1 MHPIFQHLHRDHT
14 RLSQVLDL
22 MGRQLDFFH
31 VGQQPELDLMIDVL
45 DYLEKYAD
53 CIHHKS
59 EDAIFER
66 YLAGTGKHRALVE
79 EVMGQHKGLVDMT
92 RSFRRAL
99 EGIMQD
105 AVQRRDEVEAL
116 GRDYLALQRR
126 HLQLE
131 DDELFPLVETALS
144 DGELDSLQKDLP
156 SGRDP
161 LFDERLKDRYRM
173 LVQYLSRAG
182 G

>member
-1 MHPIFQHLHRDHT
+1 MHPIFQHLHRDHS

-22 MGRQLDFFH
+22 MGRELDLFH
-31 VGQQPELDLMIDVL
+31 AGQQPELELMIDVL

-53 CIHHKS
+53 CVHHKA
-59 EDAIFER
+59 EDAIFDLYLSKHAER
-66 YLAGTGKHRALVE
+66 KDLVE
-79 EVMGQHKGLVDMT
+79 EVEGQHKTLVEMT
-92 RSFRRAL
+92 RAFRHAL
-99 EGIMQD
+99 EGIMQG

-126 HLQLE
+126 HLLVEE
-131 DDELFPLVETALS
+131 DDLLPVVEAALS
-144 DGELDSLQKDLP
+144 DMEMDALSNELP
-156 SGRDP
+156 SGQDP

-173 LVQYLSRAG
+173 LVQYLARTG

>member
-22 MGRQLDFFH
+22 MGRQLDLFH
-31 VGQQPELDLMIDVL
+31 AGQQPELELMIDVL

-53 CIHHKS
+53 CVHHKA
-59 EDAIFER
+59 EDAIFDLYR
-66 YLAGTGKHRALVE
+66 AGHAEQKILVDEVQDQHRSLI
-79 EVMGQHKGLVDMT
+79 DMT
-92 RSFRRAL
+92 RAFRHAL
-99 EGIMQD
+99 EGIMQG

-126 HLQLE
+126 HLLLE
-131 DDELFPLVETALS
+131 EDELFPLVEAALS
-144 DGELDSLQKDLP
+144 DGELDALAKELP
-156 SGRDP
+156 SAQDP
-161 LFDERLKDRYRM
+161 LFDNRLKDRYRM
-173 LVQYLSRAG
+173 LVQFLARSG